1 MPASALAFV
10 GQMWTKLG
18 ADRDEVQQEQR
29 RSAIA
34 FATNEGYKAEA
45 RDR

>member
-1 MPASALAFV
+1 MGVTSL
-10 GQMWTKLG
+10 QTK
-18 ADRDEVQQEQR
+18 QQ